1 MSVTY
6 QDVNKWTQQFNNNQR
21 EKQHKITNELSI
33 LLQARGQ
40 YKENPNFPRVEAVL
54 LIGEPTHWESNLQ
67 LLLDLL
73 LTQGKPTEP
82 PTDVHKVPQIPVIA
96 CNMDLVFMA
105 EACMP
110 R

>member
-1 MSVTY
+1 MSTLV
-6 QDVNKWTQQFNNNQR
+6 
-21 EKQHKITNELSI
+21 

-40 YKENPNFPRVEAVL
+40 YKENPNFPRVEAIL

>member
-1 MSVTY
+1 MEV
-6 QDVNKWTQQFNNNQR
+6 
-21 EKQHKITNELSI
+21 
-33 LLQARGQ
+33 
-40 YKENPNFPRVEAVL
+40 VL

-73 LTQGKPTEP
+73 LTQGKPTEA
-82 PTDVHKVPQIPVIA
+82 PTDVHSVPQIPIIA

-110 R
+110 RSVSVRSLACQYHRLDETSTLVVMPRLVSIIMLTSQYHRG